1 MNPKYNGTDQFE
13 VWGWAYK
20 TRPESD
26 MARVTETAA
35 RMGERDDSNPY
46 WMPVYQLYMA
56 RESPAPDA
64 AADLCDR
71 ICAAI
76 KAADDRSVDEADY
89 MLDSDHCIRIV
100 RELFATA
107 SHSALSDVAQAVLS
121 MTQCAQC
128 GEQFSKPVE
137 PHVHCPA
144 CCRRDSDRLDAIA
157 SEYLYVEPFDMPT
170 GMGDADVGWRIRQ
183 DFGGTKGIAVV
194 AEVYEDDLRA
204 AIDAA
209 TGCGTQ
215 EPAS

>member
-26 MARVTETAA
+26 MRHVTETAA
-35 RMGERDDSNPY
+35 RMGDRDDTNPF
-46 WMPVYQLYMA
+46 WMPAYQLFMV
-56 RESPAPDA
+56 RQSPAPSDA
-64 AADLCDR
+64 ESAANELCER

-76 KAADDRSVDEADY
+76 KAADDKSVDQADY
-89 MLDSDHCIRIV
+89 MLDSDDCIRIV
-100 RELFATA
+100 REQFAA
-107 SHSALSDVAQAVLS
+107 APPALATV
-121 MTQCAQC
+121 QCAQC
-128 GEQFSKPVE
+128 GKQFPKPVE

-170 GMGDADVGWRIRQ
+170 GAGDADVGWRIRQ
-183 DFGGTKGIAVV
+183 DFGGTKGITIV